1 MRPLSPENK
10 AGLYITA
17 IIHVAVIV
25 LLLAIRVGYEFK
37 RENSFVLDFTK
48 ADEAERAR
56 EKEQLREI
64 SEEKLEELIAAASG
78 IPVKSIAVDR
88 SSLKDDRS
96 TNAEELYREAER
108 LQQELR
114 EGSMQQETEEIAVTQ
129 EAAPE
134 KKQEPSK
141 PYSGPSVLYW
151 SLDGRKASHMPIPSY
166 RCYGGGE
173 VTVIIAVNNEGSV
186 IQAKV
191 DDAASSRDRCLRDF
205 AVRAARLSKFSR
217 SPEAPARQIGSIT
230 YAFISQ

>member
-88 SSLKDDRS
+88 ASLKDDRS

-151 SLDGRKASHMPIPSY
+151 SLDGRKASHIPSY